1 MEQMKR
7 HVVGGDGAA
16 AVVAGRQLQQHAAE
30 AASLT
35 SDPVWRAVEVVP
47 WVGPNFT
54 VVRELAASVDT
65 VAQGAVE
72 PLAALAGSIALS
84 DFQPVGG
91 AINLQPLVDS
101 RSDLALADHTLQ
113 TAYDDLRGVADLDVV
128 GSLAAARSSY
138 STQLADATAAVSALD
153 RAVQIVPVMLGAD
166 GPRNYLLLFQNNA
179 ELRSSGGI
187 PGALA
192 LIHTDAGAFAMTEQ
206 ASSSHFPH
214 FDSPVIDL
222 PGDVREIWGDDTA
235 EYIQDIGYTP
245 QFPLTGQIAR
255 EMWKRQFGTEV
266 DGVIA
271 TDPVMLSYL
280 LEATGPITL
289 PGGDLLTSEN
299 AVQLL
304 LSDVYARF
312 ADPKDQ
318 DDFFASA
325 AEAVFTS
332 VASGAADPQKLIEAF
347 ARAGDERRV
356 LVWSAHEKE
365 QAVLSDTTLA
375 GELPTTA
382 DPAAAFGLY
391 LDDRTG
397 AKMDTYLDVQ
407 VAAGSNVCRS
417 DGRPN
422 YEVEVTLTNTAPADA
437 ATSLPTYVTGAGA
450 GGVAA
455 GNISTSVAVYA
466 PPGSSNRGALRDGQD
481 SGYDRAV
488 ENGYPLSRFTTD
500 LAPGQ
505 STTLRF
511 GFLGDDPGKRGI
523 ALEMTPLLRSSAVSP
538 LTLSCENALR

>member
-1 MEQMKR
+1 MKR

-266 DGVIA
+266 QSVVA
-271 TDPVMLSYL
+271 VDPVTLSYL
-280 LEATGPITL
+280 LRATGPIAIST
-289 PGGDLLTSEN
+289 GDQLTSEN
-299 AVQLL
+299 AVQYL
-304 LSDVYARF
+304 LSDVYARYPVSQQDAIF
-312 ADPKDQ
+312 AEVASTM
-318 DDFFASA
+318 FASLA
-325 AEAVFTS
+325 GGS
-332 VASGAADPQKLIEAF
+332 ADPQALVEAF
-347 ARAGDERRV
+347 AQAGTERRI
-356 LVWSAHEKE
+356 LVWNADVEE
-365 QAVLSDTTLA
+365 QAVLAGTTIA
-375 GELPTTA
+375 GGLPESTDA
-382 DPAAAFGLY
+382 EQAFGVY
-391 LDDRTG
+391 LNDMTG
-397 AKMDTYLDVQ
+397 SKMDPYLDVQ
-407 VAAGSNVCRS
+407 FGAATVTCRN
-417 DGRPN
+417 DGLPN
-422 YEVEVTLTNTAPADA
+422 YEIVVKLTNTAPADA
-437 ATSLPTYVTGAGA
+437 ATSLPTYVTG
-450 GGVAA
+450 GGEY
-455 GNISTSVAVYA
+455 GT
-466 PPGSSNRGALRDGQD
+466 PPGSIRTSVHVYSAQGTYNLGVML
-481 SGYDRAV
+481 
-488 ENGYPLSRFTTD
+488 NG
-500 LAPGQ
+500 
-505 STTLRF
+505 
-511 GFLGDDPGKRGI
+511 
-523 ALEMTPLLRSSAVSP
+523 
-538 LTLSCENALR
+538 